1 MENVIRIDS
10 RPRVLHA
17 AFVRS
22 LAEANRAARQLR
34 KLGCHVLSLTVA
46 DAGAE
51 IVVDRNPHRTLIGC
65 PGVHVTCAQSNL
77 VRVARHV

>member
-1 MENVIRIDS
+1 MENVIRIDA

-17 AFVRS
+17 SFVRS

-34 KLGCHVLSLTVA
+34 KLGCRVLSLTVA

-51 IVVDRNPHRTLIGC
+51 IVIDRNPHRRLVGC
-65 PGVHVTCAQSNL
+65 PGVHVTCA
-77 VRVARHV
+77 RTA